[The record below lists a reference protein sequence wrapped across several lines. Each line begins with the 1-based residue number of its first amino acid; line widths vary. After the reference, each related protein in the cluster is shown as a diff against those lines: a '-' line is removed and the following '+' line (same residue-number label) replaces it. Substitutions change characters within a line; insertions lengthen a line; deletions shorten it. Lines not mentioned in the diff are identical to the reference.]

1 MANLQS
7 SYMGIDLP
15 SPLVVGACSLTAN
28 MKSIKRVA
36 DLGAGAIIIKSL
48 FEEEIQLEKYKMEE
62 DIELYDD
69 WHAEMTDIFPDME
82 HSGPQ
87 EHLMWVRKAK
97 EAVDI
102 PVIASLNALSHDTWV
117 DWSKRLEET
126 GVDGLELNFF
136 SIPVDFDADAKE
148 IEEAQLQSMADV
160 KKAVNIPVSV
170 KISHFYTSPLDVIKK
185 MDKAGIDGFV
195 LFNRLFHPSF
205 DIENENMRYPFN
217 LSVPEDHRLPL
228 RFTGL
233 LSGKVDGSICTSN
246 GIHGG
251 REAVEVLLA
260 GADVFQVV
268 STLYRNSP
276 KVIPQILEE
285 INEWMDKKGYK
296 SLDDFRGKLSAS
308 KNPDRFAYRRAQ
320 YVKMLLHADDY
331 VKRPSLI

>member
-7 SYMGIDLP
+7 SYMGIDVR
-15 SPLVVGACSLTAN
+15 SPLIVGACSLTAH
-28 MKSIKRVA
+28 MESIKRVA
-36 DLGAGAIIIKSL
+36 DMGAGALVIKSL

-62 DIELYDD
+62 DIEMYDD

-82 HSGPQ
+82 HSGPE

-102 PVIASLNALSHDTWV
+102 PVIASLNALSHQTWV

-136 SIPVDFDADAKE
+136 SIPVDFDQSAEEIEAAQLKALKE
-148 IEEAQLQSMADV
+148 IKKNV
-160 KKAVNIPVSV
+160 KIPVSV
-170 KISHFYTSPLDVIKK
+170 KLSQFYTSPLDIVRK
-185 MDKAGIDGFV
+185 MDKAGVDGFV

-205 DIENENMRYPFN
+205 NIEKETMRYPFN

-233 LSGKVDGSICTSN
+233 LSGQIKGSICTSN
-246 GIHGG
+246 GIHSGKD
-251 REAVEVLLA
+251 AVEVLLA
-260 GADVFQVV
+260 GANVFQVV

-276 KVIPQILEE
+276 KVIPQILKE
-285 INEWMDKKGYK
+285 IEEWMDQKGYK
-296 SLDDFRGKLSAS
+296 SVDDFRAKLSAD

-331 VKRPSLI
+331 VKRPNLI